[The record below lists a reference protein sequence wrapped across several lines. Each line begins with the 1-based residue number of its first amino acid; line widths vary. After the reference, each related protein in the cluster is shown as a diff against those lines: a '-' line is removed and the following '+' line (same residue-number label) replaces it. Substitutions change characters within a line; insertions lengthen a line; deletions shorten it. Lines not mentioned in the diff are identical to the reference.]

1 MSPPPTLYDAAGVS
15 ARLLKGDVLA
25 GARAIRWLDDRDPRG
40 AQVIAA
46 IYAHTG
52 RAHLVGVTGP
62 AGSGKSTLVD
72 ALVTELRAQ
81 GKRVGVIAVEP
92 SSQQSG
98 GAVLGDRLRMARHAT
113 DPDVFI
119 RSLGTRGQIGGI
131 SRSTNEAC
139 LVLDAMGYDTI
150 IVETVGV
157 GQDEIDVVSL
167 AHTTV
172 IVSIPSD
179 GDGMQ
184 AFKSGL
190 MEVGDI
196 FVMNKA
202 DQAVSENAASQIAKM
217 LELRGDSV
225 PLLRTVATTGQGV
238 TDLAR
243 VIADHRTALDKAGEF
258 TRRSNRRTRTQ
269 VLALVRDTLGERAM
283 AMAMAGPQVFD
294 WVERRQI
301 DPHSAAAAIV
311 SALSGMF
318 ERTHA

>member
-1 MSPPPTLYDAAGVS
+1 MTTATTLHDASGVA
-15 ARLLKGDVLA
+15 ARLLQGDVVA

-40 AQVIAA
+40 AKVIAD

-52 RAHLVGVTGP
+52 KAHLVGVTGP
-62 AGSGKSTLVD
+62 AGAGKSTLVD
-72 ALVTELRAQ
+72 ALVAELRSC

-98 GAVLGDRLRMARHAT
+98 GAVLGDRLRMVRHAT
-113 DPDVFI
+113 DPGVFI

-139 LVLDAMGYDTI
+139 LVLDAMGYDVV

-167 AHTTV
+167 THTTV
-172 IVSIPSD
+172 IVTVPGL
-179 GDGMQ
+179 GDEIQ
-184 AFKSGL
+184 AVKSGL

-202 DQAVSENAASQIAKM
+202 DQAGTAKAASQIAKM
-217 LELRGDSV
+217 LEWRGDAV
-225 PLLRTVATTGQGV
+225 PLLRTVAKTGKGV
-238 TDLAR
+238 AALASA
-243 VIADHRTALDKAGEF
+243 IADHRVALEQAGEF

-269 VLALVRDTLGERAM
+269 VLGLVRDTLGER

-311 SALSGMF
+311 AALGGMF
-318 ERTHA
+318 DRGQS

>member
-196 FVMNKA
+196 FVMNTA

>member
-1 MSPPPTLYDAAGVS
+1 MKASPALYEASGVA
-15 ARLLKGDVLA
+15 ARLLHGDVVA

-40 AQVIAA
+40 AQIISK
-46 IYAHTG
+46 IYYQTG

-72 ALVTELRAQ
+72 ALVAELRAQ

-98 GAVLGDRLRMARHAT
+98 GAVLGDRLRMTRHAT

-139 LVLDAMGYDTI
+139 LVLDAMGYDVV

-172 IVSIPSD
+172 VVSVPLD

-196 FVMNKA
+196 FVINKA
-202 DQAVSENAASQIAKM
+202 DHTGSERAASQIAKM
-217 LELRGDSV
+217 LDLRGDAV
-225 PLLRTVATTGQGV
+225 PLLRTVATTGEGV
-238 TDLAR
+238 ADLASA
-243 VIADHRTALDKAGEF
+243 IAEHRAALDKAGEF

-269 VLALVRDTLGERAM
+269 VLALVRDALGER

-311 SALSGMF
+311 AALGGMF
-318 ERTHA
+318 ERTDA

>member
-1 MSPPPTLYDAAGVS
+1 M
-15 ARLLKGDVLA
+15 
-25 GARAIRWLDDRDPRG
+25 
-40 AQVIAA
+40 
-46 IYAHTG
+46 
-52 RAHLVGVTGP
+52 TGP

-283 AMAMAGPQVFD
+283 AMAGPQVFD

>member
-1 MSPPPTLYDAAGVS
+1 MSVSPTLYDAAGVS

-72 ALVTELRAQ
+72 ALVSELRGQ

-172 IVSIPSD
+172 IVSVPLD

-202 DQAVSENAASQIAKM
+202 DHPGAENTARQIAKM
-217 LELRGDSV
+217 LDLRGDRV
-225 PLLRTVATTGQGV
+225 PLLRTVAKTSEGV
-238 TDLAR
+238 AELAR
-243 VIADHRTALDKAGEF
+243 AIADHRAALDKAGEF

-283 AMAMAGPQVFD
+283 AMAGPQVFD

-311 SALSGMF
+311 SALGGMF
-318 ERTHA
+318 ERTDA